1 MRIPLLAAAIMLPMA
16 TAVLACGEKKACSY
30 EENFST
36 DVLGDG
42 SWTLVLD
49 GEVPE
54 GAAAFWRQEEGMDGG
69 GCVFISS
76 PERAQVSV
84 CHDVEGLDPER
95 IYRVSAFLKT
105 SGVSEAVGRC

>member
-42 SWTLVLD
+42 SWTFS
-49 GEVPE
+49 
-54 GAAAFWRQEEGMDGG
+54 AATW
-69 GCVFISS
+69 
-76 PERAQVSV
+76 
-84 CHDVEGLDPER
+84 
-95 IYRVSAFLKT
+95 T
-105 SGVSEAVGRC
+105 SRSRWDAWQTS

>member
-54 GAAAFWRQEEGMDGG
+54 GAAA
-69 GCVFISS
+69 
-76 PERAQVSV
+76 
-84 CHDVEGLDPER
+84 
-95 IYRVSAFLKT
+95 
-105 SGVSEAVGRC
+105 

>member
-42 SWTLVLD
+42 RWTLVLD

-54 GAAAFWRQEEGMDGG
+54 GAAAFGDRRKEWMAED
-69 GCVFISS
+69 VSS
-76 PERAQVSV
+76 SLLRNEHR
-84 CHDVEGLDPER
+84 
-95 IYRVSAFLKT
+95 
-105 SGVSEAVGRC
+105 

>member
-42 SWTLVLD
+42 S
-49 GEVPE
+49 
-54 GAAAFWRQEEGMDGG
+54 
-69 GCVFISS
+69 
-76 PERAQVSV
+76 
-84 CHDVEGLDPER
+84 
-95 IYRVSAFLKT
+95 
-105 SGVSEAVGRC
+105 GR

>member
-36 DVLGDG
+36 DVLRDG

-49 GEVPE
+49 GEVP
-54 GAAAFWRQEEGMDGG
+54 DGDRRKEWMAED
-69 GCVFISS
+69 VSS
-76 PERAQVSV
+76 SLLRNEHR
-84 CHDVEGLDPER
+84 
-95 IYRVSAFLKT
+95 
-105 SGVSEAVGRC
+105 